1 MKQKVVLEVDMHD
14 AKSRSKA
21 MKIAVGLPG
30 VISATIEA
38 DKNQLIVVG
47 DGLDSVNLTTLLRKR
62 MSSKIERL
70 FCISIVSSELV
81 SVTPVDDKKK
91 EEEEKPGPIAAWPHQ
106 YYPTVAQPHFL
117 YEPYYSRNDNCSI
130 M

>member
-1 MKQKVVLEVDMHD
+1 MKQKLVVEVDMHD

-38 DKNQLIVVG
+38 DKNQLTVVG
-47 DGLDSVNLTTLLRKR
+47 DGVDPVNLTTLLRKR
-62 MSSKIERL
+62 MSSKIDRL
-70 FCISIVSSELV
+70 FCISCVCSELV
-81 SVTPVDDKKK
+81 SVTPVDEKKK
-91 EEEEKPGPIAAWPHQ
+91 EEEKKPEPIVAWPIQ
-106 YYPTVAQPHFL
+106 YYPTVAL
-117 YEPYYSRNDNCSI
+117 PYYCCRNDNCLI